1 MRGALAHVLA
11 AMAISKELLD
21 LLVCPKSKGPLTY
34 DEQRHALICEQSG
47 LVYRVEEDI
56 PVLLVEE
63 AEPLGAWRKRHNQ
76 A

>member
-1 MRGALAHVLA
+1 
-11 AMAISKELLD
+11 MAVAKELLD
-21 LLVCPKSKGPLTY
+21 LLVCPKSKAPLVY
-34 DEQRHALICEQSG
+34 DVARAALVCEQSQ

-63 AEPLGAWRKRHNQ
+63 AEPLNAWRKRHGI

>member
-1 MRGALAHVLA
+1 
-11 AMAISKELLD
+11 MAVAKELLD
-21 LLVCPKSKGPLTY
+21 LLVCPKSKAPLTY
-34 DEQRHALICEQSG
+34 DAAHQALICEQSQ

-63 AEPLGAWRKRHNQ
+63 AEPLAAWRKRHGLG